1 MSILTV
7 MRRFTIRFRMIGAIA
22 VVMGLLAL
30 LGGAGM
36 WGMFSIQKLSQ
47 NFVDHAFVDAGHLS
61 RLQFELGKTRVAE
74 KEMAIAFD
82 NAPEVKRA
90 HDQWSEH
97 VKGATVR
104 AEALTR
110 TGNAKL
116 EATAVDILK
125 RINAY
130 SAALD
135 PVAAEFEAGVVSSAA
150 LGNTLLRQANQ
161 EFVELERQAK
171 VLEVAVQEEATIAMQ
186 EQEAASS
193 LTKKL
198 FGMAVLLAVV
208 VVVPLTLMNMQSI
221 CNPLEQAREISRR
234 IATGDLSV
242 EIHVEG
248 RDEVSDLLRALD
260 TMRSSLAETVSDLRD
275 ASESIASASQEIAS
289 GNQDLSTR
297 TERAAS
303 NVQSMVSSISELL
316 STVQQTAASAQTA
329 TQLAATASG
338 QAARGGEVVAHVVTS
353 MHDISGSSRKIGDII
368 GLIDSIAFQTN
379 ILALNAAV
387 EAARAGEQ
395 GRGFAVVASEVRSL
409 AQRSAQ
415 AANDVKSLISASV
428 TAVNGGVRLAEE
440 AGAAMKE
447 MVSGAQRVGTLI
459 GEISTA
465 SVEQSEGIGGV
476 NRTVTEIDQMTQQN
490 AALVEQSA
498 AAAQSLQEQAE
509 RLAQVV
515 HQFKLPDGGDHTP
528 HSLRLTVA

>member
-1 MSILTV
+1 MSL
-7 MRRFTIRFRMIGAIA
+7 MRMFTIRFRMIGAIA

-36 WGMFSIQKLSQ
+36 WGMLNIQNLSQ
-47 NFVDHAFVDAGHLS
+47 SFIDHAFADAGHLS

-74 KEMAIAFD
+74 KEMAIGFD
-82 NAPEVKRA
+82 NPGEVKRA
-90 HDQWSEH
+90 RSEWKTH
-97 VKGATVR
+97 VKNATAQV
-104 AEALTR
+104 EALAR
-110 TGNAKL
+110 TDNPKVM
-116 EATAVDILK
+116 ETAAAILK
-125 RINAY
+125 RIQVY
-130 SAALD
+130 EAALD
-135 PVAAEFEAGVVSSAA
+135 PVAEEFEAGVVSSAS
-150 LGNTLLRQANQ
+150 LGNTMLRQANQ
-161 EFVELERQAK
+161 EFVDLEKQSK
-171 VLEVAVQEEATIAMQ
+171 VLESLVQEEAGAAVQ

-193 LTKKL
+193 MTKKL
-198 FGMAVLLAVV
+198 FGMAVLLTVL

-221 CNPLEQAREISRR
+221 CKPLEQAREIARL
-234 IATGDLSV
+234 IATGDLAV
-242 EIHVEG
+242 EIRVEG
-248 RDEVSDLLRALD
+248 RDEVADLLRSLD
-260 TMRSSLAETVSDLRD
+260 SMRDSLASTVGDLRE
-275 ASESIASASQEIAS
+275 ASEAIASASQEIAS

-316 STVQQTAASAQTA
+316 GTVQQTASSAQTA
-329 TQLAATASG
+329 NQLASAASD
-338 QAARGGEVVAHVVTS
+338 QASRGGGVVSHVVTS
-353 MHDISGSSRKIGDII
+353 MHEISASSRKIGDII

-415 AANDVKSLISASV
+415 AANDVKSLIQTSV
-428 TAVNGGVRLAEE
+428 TAVDSGVRLAEE
-440 AGAAMKE
+440 AGTAMSE
-447 MVSGAQRVGTLI
+447 MVSGAQRVGTII

-465 SVEQSEGIGGV
+465 TVEQSSGIEGV
-476 NRTVTEIDQMTQQN
+476 NRTVTDIEQMTQQN

-515 HQFKLPDGGDHTP
+515 HQFKLRDRSTGYAAQA
-528 HSLRLTVA
+528 LRLTAA